1 MQPSHGG
8 RPESAAAGRV
18 LGAANRIVEPRRAD
32 RGTIAAMV
40 PHRVLLA
47 TRVACHTCAPPAA
60 GPVPT
65 KLPKPRPEVLSCV
78 DLPRDDPRSH
88 DLSGLAWDPAA
99 RVLYAL
105 SDREPR
111 IVVLAPRP
119 DFEGYDLRPSIPLE
133 IPVERWDGEALALAD
148 DRFLIVADET
158 RQAVF
163 SVDRQGRDAVR
174 IALPWFRGMRHN
186 LGLEGIGYARSPE
199 GRYVFAA
206 NEQALEG
213 DGPTSTAEHGTVVR
227 LLRHPLDGGDDL
239 EVAYLTDPIFAD
251 GAHGDNGVSD
261 IAPLS
266 RDRVLVLERAYV
278 EGSGNAIRIYD
289 VDLRTGRD
297 IHTVADASAAI
308 PIPKQLVVDLALVK
322 DHRCADSPQPQ
333 RRRTLENY
341 EGLAIGPTLD
351 DGRRVVFLVS
361 DDNSRAT
368 QAARLLA
375 LAIAPGRL

>member
-1 MQPSHGG
+1 MYPDLALV
-8 RPESAAAGRV
+8 AA
-18 LGAANRIVEPRRAD
+18 
-32 RGTIAAMV
+32 
-40 PHRVLLA
+40 LL
-47 TRVACHTCAPPAA
+47 VACQA
-60 GPVPT
+60 GPPPSASPPGPT

-99 RVLYAL
+99 HLLYAL

-111 IVVLAPRP
+111 IVVLEPRD
-119 DFEGYDLRPSIPLE
+119 DFERWEFRPSIPLQV
-133 IPVERWDGEALALAD
+133 PVERWDGEALALAD
-148 DRFLIVADET
+148 DRFLFVADET

-163 SVDRQGRDAVR
+163 SVDRSGRDAER
-174 IALPWFRGMRHN
+174 IAMPWFRKTRHN
-186 LGLEGIGYARSPE
+186 LGLEGLGYARSPQ

-213 DGPTSTAEHGTVVR
+213 DGPTSTASRGTMVR

-251 GAHGDNGVSD
+251 GGGDNGVSD

-266 RDRVLVLERAYV
+266 ADRVLVLERAYV
-278 EGSGNAIRIYD
+278 GGSGNSIRIYD
-289 VDLRTGRD
+289 VDLRTGHD
-297 IHTVADASAAI
+297 IRTLADASAAI

-322 DHRCADSPQPQ
+322 DKRCADSPQAQ

-341 EGLAIGPTLD
+341 EGLAIGPML
-351 DGRRVVFLVS
+351 DGRRVLFLVS

-368 QAARLLA
+368 QTARLLA
-375 LAIAPGRL
+375 LTIAPERL

>member
-1 MQPSHGG
+1 MSPD
-8 RPESAAAGRV
+8 
-18 LGAANRIVEPRRAD
+18 RRLLA
-32 RGTIAAMV
+32 
-40 PHRVLLA
+40 VLLI
-47 TRVACHTCAPPAA
+47 ACRASPPAA
-60 GPVPT
+60 GPAPV
-65 KLPKPRPEVLSCV
+65 KLPRPRPEVLSCV
-78 DLPRDDPRSH
+78 DLPRDDPRTH

-119 DFEGYDLRPSIPLE
+119 DFEGYELRPSIPLE
-133 IPVERWDGEALALAD
+133 LPVERWDGEALALAD
-148 DRFLIVADET
+148 DRFLVVADET

-163 SVDRQGRDAVR
+163 SVDRQGRNAER
-174 IALPWFRGMRHN
+174 IALPWFRGVRHN

-199 GRYVFAA
+199 GRYVFAI

-213 DGPTSTAEHGTVVR
+213 DGPTSTAAHGTVVR

-239 EVAYLTDPIFAD
+239 EVAYLTDPIFVD
-251 GAHGDNGVSD
+251 GASGDNGVSD

-278 EGSGNAIRIYD
+278 EGSDNAIRIYD
-289 VDLRTGRD
+289 VDLQTGHD
-297 IHTVADASAAI
+297 IHTLADASAAV
-308 PIPKQLVVDLALVK
+308 PIPKQLVVDLASVK
-322 DHRCADSPQPQ
+322 DHHCADSPQPQ
-333 RRRTLENY
+333 RHRTLENY
-341 EGLAIGPTLD
+341 EGMAIGPTLD

-368 QAARLLA
+368 QTARVLA
-375 LAIAPGRL
+375 LAIAPERL